1 MNYTADDI
9 FHFSSNEIWTILF
22 WVLVGVAIMSV
33 LACVISC
40 CYANN
45 CFCSC
50 YERIGNCL
58 CCQDRDLAYEDS
70 VTCFGYSSRRH
81 RYDIL
86 ANRDEGVF
94 ADCCMVQY
102 NTDKHICG
110 CFWKQSVCKNSVCAI
125 CLEDFIIGESLTL
138 CPCGHCYHKK
148 CIRGWL
154 RLKNCCPLCKVRVSR
169 RPRVHSERTPL
180 LYDDPLSV

>member
-1 MNYTADDI
+1 MQTTA
-9 FHFSSNEIWTILF
+9 F
-22 WVLVGVAIMSV
+22 VLVMNALVIACAVKTETWRMRIVSHA
-33 LACVISC
+33 LATQV
-40 CYANN
+40 
-45 CFCSC
+45 
-50 YERIGNCL
+50 
-58 CCQDRDLAYEDS
+58 EDIAM
-70 VTCFGYSSRRH
+70 TYLPIR
-81 RYDIL
+81 
-86 ANRDEGVF
+86 VF
-94 ADCCMVQY
+94 PDCRMVQY

-169 RPRVHSERTPL
+169 RPRVHNERTPL
-180 LYDDPLSV
+180 LYDDLLSV